1 MELVNRPSHIDPGL
15 QVEPEWA
22 GTIQKVHALDATHD
36 IQYEQ
41 LISSKALR
49 KATRTMKQLLALTG
63 TALAALFF
71 FGGDVAMAA
80 DGAEMAVDGV
90 ETAKKAVVT
99 TGVGIKGIGGGLA
112 AGAAAIGAGIG
123 IGNIGSNGVQSIA
136 RQPEMAGTIS
146 TQMIIFAA
154 LIEGVAL
161 FAVVVGLLA
170 IL

>member
-1 MELVNRPSHIDPGL
+1 
-15 QVEPEWA
+15 
-22 GTIQKVHALDATHD
+22 
-36 IQYEQ
+36 
-41 LISSKALR
+41 
-49 KATRTMKQLLALTG
+49 MKQLLALTG

-123 IGNIGSNGVQSIA
+123 IGNIGSNGVQAIA

>member
-1 MELVNRPSHIDPGL
+1 
-15 QVEPEWA
+15 
-22 GTIQKVHALDATHD
+22 
-36 IQYEQ
+36 
-41 LISSKALR
+41 
-49 KATRTMKQLLALTG
+49 MKQLLALTG

-71 FGGDVAMAA
+71 FGGDVVMAA
-80 DGAEMAVDGV
+80 DGAEAAGSAVS
-90 ETAKKAVVT
+90 